1 VLDFYFITFALIPT
15 FMTSRDPY
23 AAEQY
28 GRPTQYADVPGYNPY
43 GGNDH
48 QPHQTYD
55 QEGYEPYETAAYRD
69 EQQMQ
74 PHEHPTFPPVTHN
87 KETNEFLNGPGEK
100 SKRALKSYRYQ
111 NQGALWTKGG
121 RGRCIGRFCCCT
133 LLIALLFIISIVLSL
148 LLWVRPPNINI
159 GGVQTSAS
167 GSQIQSINDGF
178 TINLGVNISVN
189 NPNYFGVSISKINA
203 DIFYPINNTKLG
215 NGNESNINFPA
226 HSQTNFTFP
235 IDITYQ
241 TSLDPSNKI
250 LVDIATKCGFIGGG
264 AKSQITVNYKITIGI
279 RIFCIT
285 ISPDISNSL
294 SFDCPISQGD
304 ISSLDPSLSGGT

>member
-1 VLDFYFITFALIPT
+1 
-15 FMTSRDPY
+15 
-23 AAEQY
+23 
-28 GRPTQYADVPGYNPY
+28 
-43 GGNDH
+43 
-48 QPHQTYD
+48 
-55 QEGYEPYETAAYRD
+55 
-69 EQQMQ
+69 
-74 PHEHPTFPPVTHN
+74 
-87 KETNEFLNGPGEK
+87 
-100 SKRALKSYRYQ
+100 
-111 NQGALWTKGG
+111 
-121 RGRCIGRFCCCT
+121 
-133 LLIALLFIISIVLSL
+133 VLSFRL
-148 LLWVRPPNINI
+148 THSVLNFA
-159 GGVQTSAS
+159 G
-167 GSQIQSINDGF
+167 
-178 TINLGVNISVN
+178 SVN

-203 DIFYPINNTKLG
+203 DVCFCSNLFLVNIFAYVPTQIFYPINNTKLG

-264 AKSQITVNYKITIGI
+264 AKSQITVNYKITVGLGSYTSDSQLLTGQYAQIGI

-304 ISSLDPSLSGGT
+304 ISVSRAECPLIVLAQLIYLCSHWILVYPEAPRVYMFETRVHLSFIIDILSDISQIVFVNSELYKQI

>member
-100 SKRALKSYRYQ
+100 CAAFCSHCVETCADAKYQ
-111 NQGALWTKGG
+111 
-121 RGRCIGRFCCCT
+121 
-133 LLIALLFIISIVLSL
+133 
-148 LLWVRPPNINI
+148 
-159 GGVQTSAS
+159 VQTCLEELPVSKPGRSMDEGEYVYSS
-167 GSQIQSINDGF
+167 GSF
-178 TINLGVNISVN
+178 V
-189 NPNYFGVSISKINA
+189 A
-203 DIFYPINNTKLG
+203 
-215 NGNESNINFPA
+215 
-226 HSQTNFTFP
+226 
-235 IDITYQ
+235 
-241 TSLDPSNKI
+241 
-250 LVDIATKCGFIGGG
+250 
-264 AKSQITVNYKITIGI
+264 
-279 RIFCIT
+279 
-285 ISPDISNSL
+285 
-294 SFDCPISQGD
+294 
-304 ISSLDPSLSGGT
+304 